1 MAPFGS
7 EAPLGSGL
15 VSRGRGLLLGGAGVT
30 LLVGAW
36 VASAGPVALFRRQN
50 LSGFSERKAPGTDF
64 EEWSNVPATPK
75 KIYTS
80 ADANETVV
88 AVIVWGLKLA
98 IVAIVALVLFMV
110 ARELWRRR
118 PEAPPDRV
126 ADGASIDTLPEVL
139 LEGAG
144 ARMEELETGTPT
156 NAIVA
161 CWVRLEEEVAAA
173 GLKEDRS
180 RTSAEVV
187 SSVLGHYAVDADAL
201 AELAALYREARFS
214 EHALT
219 EVHRGRARDALTTV
233 HVDLRRAATKEALRA

>member
-1 MAPFGS
+1 MLA
-7 EAPLGSGL
+7 
-15 VSRGRGLLLGGAGVT
+15 GAAVT

-50 LSGFSERKAPGTDF
+50 LSGFSERKAPGSDF
-64 EEWSNVPATPK
+64 EEWSNVPPPPK

-88 AVIVWGLKLA
+88 AIIVWGLKLA
-98 IVAIVALVLFMV
+98 IAAIVALVLFMV
-110 ARELWRRR
+110 IRDLWRRR
-118 PEAPPDRV
+118 PASVPDQATDAAP
-126 ADGASIDTLPEVL
+126 IDTLPEVL

-156 NAIVA
+156 NAVVA

-173 GLKEDRS
+173 GLTEDRS
-180 RTSAEVV
+180 RTSSEVV
-187 SSVLGHYAVDADAL
+187 ARVLGHYDVDADAL

-214 EHALT
+214 DHALT
-219 EVHRGRARDALTTV
+219 EAHRARARDALTTV

>member
-1 MAPFGS
+1 MLA
-7 EAPLGSGL
+7 
-15 VSRGRGLLLGGAGVT
+15 GALTT
-30 LLVGAW
+30 LFVGAW

-50 LSGFSERKAPGTDF
+50 LSGFSERAAPGTDF
-64 EEWSNVPATPK
+64 EQWSNVPPEPK

-98 IVAIVALVLFMV
+98 VVAVVATVVFMV

-118 PEAPPDRV
+118 PEPAAAPEAAAP
-126 ADGASIDTLPEVL
+126 IDTLPEVL
-139 LEGAG
+139 LEGASV
-144 ARMEELETGTPT
+144 RMEGLQTGTPT
-156 NAIVA
+156 DAIVA

-173 GLKEDRS
+173 GLKEDDA
-180 RTSAEVV
+180 RTSSEVV
-187 SSVLGHYAVDADAL
+187 ADVLGEYDVDGAAL

-219 EVHRGRARDALTTV
+219 EAHRARARDALTTV

>member
-1 MAPFGS
+1 MR
-7 EAPLGSGL
+7 
-15 VSRGRGLLLGGAGVT
+15 RGRWLLPAGACTT
-30 LLVGAW
+30 LLFGAW

-50 LSGFSERKAPGTDF
+50 LSGFSGRPAPGSDF
-64 EEWSNVPATPK
+64 EQWSNVLPPPK
-75 KIYTS
+75 KIYHS

-98 IVAIVALVLFMV
+98 IVAIVITVLFMV

-118 PEAPPDRV
+118 PGPAAPEAPT
-126 ADGASIDTLPEVL
+126 ATIDTLPEVL

-144 ARMEELETGTPT
+144 ARLEHLATGAPT
-156 NAIVA
+156 DAIVA
-161 CWVRLEEEVAAA
+161 CWVRLEDEVTAA

-180 RTSAEVV
+180 RTSTEVV
-187 SSVLGHYAVDADAL
+187 ADVLGEYDVDAEAL

-219 EVHRGRARDALTTV
+219 EAHRARARDALTTV
-233 HVDLRRAATKEALRA
+233 HVDLRRAATREALRA

>member
-1 MAPFGS
+1 MLA
-7 EAPLGSGL
+7 
-15 VSRGRGLLLGGAGVT
+15 GAAVT

-50 LSGFSERKAPGTDF
+50 LSGFSERTAPGSDF
-64 EEWSNVPATPK
+64 EEWSNVAPPPK

-98 IVAIVALVLFMV
+98 IAAIVALVLFMV
-110 ARELWRRR
+110 IRDLWRRR
-118 PEAPPDRV
+118 PARVPDQATDAAP
-126 ADGASIDTLPEVL
+126 IDTLPEVL

-156 NAIVA
+156 NAVVA

-173 GLKEDRS
+173 GLTEDRS
-180 RTSAEVV
+180 RTSSEVV
-187 SSVLGHYAVDADAL
+187 ARVLGHYDVDADAL

-214 EHALT
+214 EHALS
-219 EVHRGRARDALTTV
+219 EAHRARARDALTTV

>member
-1 MAPFGS
+1 MR
-7 EAPLGSGL
+7 
-15 VSRGRGLLLGGAGVT
+15 RGRLLLPAGALTT

-50 LSGFSERKAPGTDF
+50 LSGFSGRPAPGSDF
-64 EEWSNVPATPK
+64 EQWSNVLPPPK
-75 KIYTS
+75 KIYHS

-98 IVAIVALVLFMV
+98 IVAIVATVVFLV

-118 PEAPPDRV
+118 PEPV
-126 ADGASIDTLPEVL
+126 AQPEAGAAAIDTLPEVL

-144 ARMEELETGTPT
+144 DRMEHLATGAPT
-156 NAIVA
+156 DAIVA
-161 CWVRLEEEVAAA
+161 CWVRLEEEVVAA
-173 GLKEDRS
+173 GLKEDPS
-180 RTSAEVV
+180 RTSSEVV
-187 SSVLGHYAVDADAL
+187 ADVLGDYDVDAGAL

-219 EVHRGRARDALTTV
+219 ESHRARARDALTTV
-233 HVDLRRAATKEALRA
+233 HVDLRRAATREALRA

>member
-1 MAPFGS
+1 MLA
-7 EAPLGSGL
+7 
-15 VSRGRGLLLGGAGVT
+15 GALTT
-30 LLVGAW
+30 LFVGAW

-50 LSGFSERKAPGTDF
+50 LSGFSERAAPGTDF
-64 EEWSNVPATPK
+64 EQWSNVPPEPK

-98 IVAIVALVLFMV
+98 IVAIVATVVFMV

-118 PEAPPDRV
+118 PESAEPE
-126 ADGASIDTLPEVL
+126 AAATAIDTLPEVL

-144 ARMEELETGTPT
+144 ARMEGLETGTPT
-156 NAIVA
+156 AAIVA

-173 GLKEDRS
+173 GLKEDHS
-180 RTSAEVV
+180 RTSSEVV
-187 SSVLGHYAVDADAL
+187 ADVLGEHDVDAAAL
-201 AELAALYREARFS
+201 AELAALYRVARFS

-219 EVHRGRARDALTTV
+219 EAHRARARDALTTV
-233 HVDLRRAATKEALRA
+233 HVDLRRAATREALRA

>member
-1 MAPFGS
+1 M
-7 EAPLGSGL
+7 
-15 VSRGRGLLLGGAGVT
+15 SRGRGLVLGGAGVT

-50 LSGFSERKAPGTDF
+50 LSGFSGRKAPGSDF
-64 EEWSNVPATPK
+64 EEWSNVPPPPK

-88 AVIVWGLKLA
+88 AVIVWGLKLL

-110 ARELWRRR
+110 VRDLWRRR
-118 PEAPPDRV
+118 PEHLPEQA
-126 ADGASIDTLPEVL
+126 AGTATIDTLPEVL

-144 ARMEELETGTPT
+144 ARMDELETGTPT

-173 GLKEDRS
+173 GLREDRS

-187 SSVLGHYAVDADAL
+187 ATVLGSYAVDAEPL

-214 EHALT
+214 DHALT
-219 EVHRGRARDALTTV
+219 EAHRARARDALTAV

>member
-1 MAPFGS
+1 MLA
-7 EAPLGSGL
+7 
-15 VSRGRGLLLGGAGVT
+15 GALTT

-50 LSGFSERKAPGTDF
+50 LSGFSERAAPGTDF
-64 EEWSNVPATPK
+64 EEWSNVPPEPK

-98 IVAIVALVLFMV
+98 VVAIVATVVFLV

-118 PEAPPDRV
+118 PEPAEASAAVAP
-126 ADGASIDTLPEVL
+126 IDTLPEVL

-144 ARMEELETGTPT
+144 ARMEGLETGTPT
-156 NAIVA
+156 DAIVA

-173 GLKEDRS
+173 GLKEDHS
-180 RTSAEVV
+180 RTSSEVV
-187 SSVLGHYAVDADAL
+187 ADVLGEHDVDAAAL

-219 EVHRGRARDALTTV
+219 EAHRARARDALTTV

>member
-1 MAPFGS
+1 MT
-7 EAPLGSGL
+7 
-15 VSRGRGLLLGGAGVT
+15 RGRGLVLGGAGVT

-50 LSGFSERKAPGTDF
+50 LSGFGERKAPGSDF
-64 EEWSNVPATPK
+64 EEWSNVPPSPK

-80 ADANETVV
+80 AHADETVV
-88 AVIVWGLKLA
+88 AVIVWGLKLL

-110 ARELWRRR
+110 IRDLWRRR
-118 PEAPPDRV
+118 PERLPDQAQGDAP
-126 ADGASIDTLPEVL
+126 IDTLPEVL

-180 RTSAEVV
+180 RTSTEVV
-187 SSVLGHYAVDADAL
+187 ARVLGHYAVDADAL

-219 EVHRGRARDALTTV
+219 EAHRARARDALTTV